1 MLTLVPMLAL
11 LGALLLLALAL
22 VLKLSAEQ
30 WVRLAQ
36 GRGGLLGGLAFLTG
50 LLMAIALLPGQAWA
64 ADLVKV
70 ALGAFVGAGAATL
83 YAKPHAVAAQPTPP
97 LPLPTPTAA
106 QGPAAELDHEL
117 HFISN
122 RRNPAQEIQNVTEDA
137 LRQGWNLTALE
148 AGAAHFDGVI
158 LVFTRPARGARTLRF
173 SVDGQVQQV
182 PLA

>member
-1 MLTLVPMLAL
+1 MLAL
-11 LGALLLLALAL
+11 LGVLLVLCLALL
-22 VLKLSAEQ
+22 LKLSAEQ

-70 ALGAFVGAGAATL
+70 ALGAFVGAGAASL
-83 YAKPHAVAAQPTPP
+83 YARPVVQQAAPAAPP
-97 LPLPTPTAA
+97 LPVPNPASTHA
-106 QGPAAELDHEL
+106 PAAELDHEL

-122 RRNPAQEIQNVTEDA
+122 RRNPAQEIQNVTEEA

-158 LVFTRPARGARTLRF
+158 LVFTRPAQGARTLRF

-182 PLA
+182 PLV